1 MMKKLFPL
9 LVLAL
14 TGCTNLT
21 TGQQNTPNFAL
32 PDKIL
37 FQDERFDL
45 VQQTQL
51 DEMKQALYLPNET
64 DQNPNQWQ
72 KAILLLIDK
81 NTNQRSLLERAK
93 FRDQQYAKQSGVV
106 YDINVSQN
114 ELKSLIAY
122 PPNERENNVM
132 LEVSR
137 GRNSLCGFEQMQFAD
152 KRLAFLEKSQK
163 LGDYQS
169 DLKRLALLFDDLA
182 WQIECK

>member
-1 MMKKLFPL
+1 MKRLFPL

-14 TGCTNLT
+14 TGCANLT
-21 TGQQNTPNFAL
+21 TEQNKPNFML

-51 DEMKQALYLPNET
+51 DEMKQALYLPNYS
-64 DQNPNQWQ
+64 DKNPNQWQ
-72 KAILLLIDK
+72 KAIFLLIDK
-81 NTNQRSLLERAK
+81 NTNQRELVERAK
-93 FRDQQYAKQSGVV
+93 FREQHFAKQNGVV
-106 YDINVSQN
+106 YDIRVNQN
-114 ELKSLIAY
+114 ELKSLVAY
-122 PPNERENNVM
+122 PPSEQENNVM

-152 KRLAFLEKSQK
+152 KRLVFAEKSQK
-163 LGDYQS
+163 LGDYQT
-169 DLKRLALLFDDLA
+169 DLKRLAQLFDDLA